1 MNTASAMIE
10 ILIAAGYTVTVG
22 EVISEASSSFHP
34 LSWSI
39 KSLEDGRV
47 VVHAW
52 ETNWTRGVRFG
63 QIDELPAGDRYW
75 DYFTIASMAFC
86 DITGR
91 YRSADARRAA

>member
-1 MNTASAMIE
+1 MNTANAMIE
-10 ILIAAGYTVTVG
+10 ILIAAGYTVVVG
-22 EVISEASSSFHP
+22 DLVSEASSSFHP

-39 KSLEDGRV
+39 RSLEDGRV

-63 QIDELPAGDRYW
+63 QIDELPASDICW
-75 DYFTIASMAFC
+75 DSFYIASMAFC